1 MLCYDR
7 INVSGGIEVNEKS
20 ASKEHDN
27 CHYYYFSDEGIKV
40 QPDVCNGCHDILMIS
55 LNLDNGAILNIQS
68 IDYHYNINRISK
80 SITISYCEVL
90 TT

>member
-20 ASKEHDN
+20 ASKEHDT
-27 CHYYYFSDEGIKV
+27 CHYCYFLDEGFKV

-55 LNLDNGAILNIQS
+55 LNLDNVAILNIQS
-68 IDYHYNINRISK
+68 IDYHYNINKISK
-80 SITISYCEVL
+80 SITISYC
-90 TT
+90 